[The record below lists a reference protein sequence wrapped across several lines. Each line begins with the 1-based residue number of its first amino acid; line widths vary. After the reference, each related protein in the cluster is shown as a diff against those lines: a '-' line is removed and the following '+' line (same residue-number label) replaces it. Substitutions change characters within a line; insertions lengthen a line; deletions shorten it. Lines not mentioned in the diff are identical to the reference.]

1 MTQIAPQVPL
11 ATKLSLE
18 LEQPIDPLELESGAE
33 ELELAPLS
41 IRIANLVAITLP
53 FAGLIVAVVMLWGVA
68 FNWVYLAMFLGGYVL
83 TGLGIT
89 VGFHRYF
96 THKSFEA
103 PRAVQAAMGILGS
116 MALEGPLLTWA
127 ATHRLHHQHSD
138 RTDDPHSPHTHGEG
152 FSGFW
157 QGLIHSHFGWLFMK
171 EPENLA
177 KYAPD
182 LEKDPLVQFISK
194 TFLLWTFIGLALPAL
209 VGGLVTGTWMGVLLG
224 FLWGGLAR
232 IFLVHHVTWSVN
244 SVCHLWG
251 SRPFRSHDHSRN
263 NALFGILA
271 FGEGWHNNH
280 HAFPASARH
289 GLKTWQF
296 DLSYLVIRGLGL
308 IGLARD
314 IRVPTPDRLQA
325 KLASKPSQAH

>member
-1 MTQIAPQVPL
+1 MTQIAPSLPQAAKL
-11 ATKLSLE
+11 ALE
-18 LEQPIDPLELESGAE
+18 LEQPIEV
-33 ELELAPLS
+33 S
-41 IRIANLVAITLP
+41 IDEPEPVEYVSPALRTANFLAITLP
-53 FAGLIVAVVMLWGVA
+53 FAGLIAAIVMLWGVA

-89 VGFHRYF
+89 IGFHRYF

-103 PRAVQAAMGILGS
+103 PRVVQATLGILGS

-127 ATHRLHHQHSD
+127 ATHRVHHQHSD
-138 RTDDPHSPHTHGEG
+138 RHDDPHSPHTHGEG
-152 FSGFW
+152 FKGFI
-157 QGLIHSHFGWLFMK
+157 QGLVHSHFGWLFVR
-171 EPENLA
+171 EPENLE
-177 KYAPD
+177 KYVPD
-182 LEKDPLVQFISK
+182 LQKDPLVRFISR
-194 TFLLWTFIGLALPAL
+194 TFFVWTLIGLVVPA
-209 VGGLVTGTWMGVLLG
+209 VIGGLVTGTWMGVLLG

-289 GLKTWQF
+289 GLRPWQF
-296 DLSYLVIRGLGL
+296 DSSYIIIRGLEL
-308 IGLARD
+308 VGLARD
-314 IRVPTPDRLQA
+314 VRVPTPERQEA
-325 KLASKPSQAH
+325 KLAKK

>member
-1 MTQIAPQVPL
+1 MTQIAPPVPL

-18 LEQPIDPLELESGAE
+18 LEQPAAPYEGDGDTDT
-33 ELELAPLS
+33 LELAPLPVRLATLVS
-41 IRIANLVAITLP
+41 ILLP
-53 FAGLIVAVVMLWGVA
+53 FAGLIIAVVLLWGVA
-68 FNWVYLAMFLGGYVL
+68 FNWVYLAMFLGGYLL

-103 PRAVQAAMGILGS
+103 PRAVQATLGALGS
-116 MALEGPLLTWA
+116 MAVEGPLLTWA

-138 RTDDPHSPHTHGEG
+138 RDADPHSPHTHGEG
-152 FSGFW
+152 FTGFIK
-157 QGLIHSHFGWLFMK
+157 GLVHSHFGWLFMK

-182 LEKDPLVQFISK
+182 LAKDPLVRFFDR
-194 TFLLWTFIGLALPAL
+194 TFVWWMLLGLVLPAV
-209 VGGLVTGTWMGVLLG
+209 VGGLVTMSWSGVGLG

-232 IFLVHHVTWSVN
+232 VFFVHHVTWSVN

-289 GLKTWQF
+289 GLRAWQF
-296 DLSYLVIRGLGL
+296 DLSYLVIRALGL
-308 IGLARD
+308 VGLAWD
-314 IRVPTPDRLQA
+314 IRVPTADRQKA
-325 KLASKPSQAH
+325 KLRAERAE